1 MSTHDAHVT
10 GGSAYAA
17 AVTATGED
25 QDEVLQSRADRP
37 VVRHGDQVR
46 HPRHPWSESV
56 QELLAYLADAGFAE
70 SPRPG
75 GVWGD
80 HDDVGYIEGLSGDEA
95 CTLVQTDFA
104 VAEVAQLLR
113 RYHDTVEGW
122 QPETEPVWFDGRRG
136 TGSRPG
142 ELVCHGDTGPWNLVW
157 DLVRPPGQQL
167 VGLIDWE
174 YATVGTRLTDIGY
187 ALHYL
192 APLRDRSYWHGVLGM
207 ARKPRRRHRMAVFA
221 EAYGVRLDEDLVD
234 AVVASQQA
242 GVQLMIDL
250 AALGRPRQIQLIA
263 AGELEREQRA
273 VDWTERH
280 RHKFS
285 RAGATVLPDA

>member
-1 MSTHDAHVT
+1 MSTGDACVSPPFPY
-10 GGSAYAA
+10 SAP
-17 AVTATGED
+17 VVEVE
-25 QDEVLQSRADRP
+25 EVLQSRADRP

-56 QELLAYLADAGFAE
+56 HALLAYLAEAGFFE

-75 GVWGD
+75 LLSAD
-80 HDDVGYIEGLSGDEA
+80 FDDVTFIEGISGDEA
-95 CTLVQTDFA
+95 STVVQSDTA

-113 RYHDTVEGW
+113 RYHDTVECW
-122 QPETEPVWFDGRRG
+122 QPDVETVWFDGRRG
-136 TGSRPG
+136 TGTMPG
-142 ELVCHGDTGPWNLVW
+142 ELVCHGDPGPWNLVW
-157 DLVRPPGQQL
+157 DLQRPRGQQL

-174 YATVGTRLTDIGY
+174 YASVGTRLTDIGY

-221 EAYGVRLDEDLVD
+221 EAYGVRLDEDLVN
-234 AVVASQQA
+234 AVVDAQHA
-242 GVQLMIDL
+242 GVQMMVDL
-250 AALGRPRQIQLIA
+250 AALGRPRQIELIA
-263 AGELEREQRA
+263 TGELERERRA
-273 VDWTERH
+273 VEWTARH

-285 RAGATVLPDA
+285 LAGAPVSPDA

>member
-1 MSTHDAHVT
+1 MV
-10 GGSAYAA
+10 SAYAA
-17 AVTATGED
+17 AVSEVV
-25 QDEVLQSRADRP
+25 DEVLQSRADRP
-37 VVRHGDQVR
+37 VVRRGDQVR

-56 QELLAYLADAGFAE
+56 QALLAYLAEAGFAE

-75 GVWGD
+75 GVSGD

-95 CTLVQTDFA
+95 CTLVQGDEA

-122 QPETEPVWFDGRRG
+122 QPEVEPVWFDGRRG
-136 TGSRPG
+136 AGSLPG
-142 ELVCHGDTGPWNLVW
+142 ELVCHGDPGPWNLVW
-157 DLVRPPGQQL
+157 DLLRPPGQQL

-174 YATVGTRLTDIGY
+174 YASVGTRLTDIGY

-221 EAYGVRLDEDLVD
+221 EAYGVRLDEDLDGPVLLPGVLGLEQRSTLHRAEGVLIEDGVD
-234 AVVASQQA
+234 PGEV
-242 GVQLMIDL
+242 
-250 AALGRPRQIQLIA
+250 
-263 AGELEREQRA
+263 AGELRRRA
-273 VDWTERH
+273 AADGTELHAYAR
-280 RHKFS
+280 RTLAD
-285 RAGATVLPDA
+285 RITARPPQPRLD